1 MGVRGYEFRVGAPLT
16 GEQVGA
22 LAEIP
27 GVASRGRTYLA
38 AKNAAWIVEG
48 LLREWNTSFTV
59 NPQGDLSWLPATAR
73 LAVEASVNT
82 GVPLELAAL
91 RSWVPEFLTP
101 YQRAGI
107 AAVLGMPGGSGQ
119 IWHPAGAGKT
129 LTAIV
134 WALAHRGRI
143 VTVTKAAVRGQWRS
157 EIERFTTI
165 TPTVLDGEQG
175 CAIPLEAIWLL
186 VSYDVLPAWITA
198 VEAWAK
204 GLEVPISVIFDES
217 QKVKSHRRWD
227 AIVGEEGKRPKF
239 SLKDNQ
245 AAAAMRLSR
254 IAGRRLATTAT
265 PIRDRVRDLWAQLDL
280 VHPKEWGPYWTWARR
295 YCAAREGAWGGMND
309 EGRSNEEELTRRLSF
324 VAHRVKWSEVNRE
337 LPPKRRIVT
346 YVRADEQVRAEGM
359 AAELRRAAKIGR
371 AALAEALLHEA
382 AARKRKRVMD
392 LVEEALRSG
401 EKIVVFTGRRLDCAR
416 LYAETLKIAPA
427 DTVAVT
433 GHGGDSVEARDAT
446 REAYMAAPGPAV
458 LIGTSDSW
466 GEGLN
471 LQDTDLLLVVM
482 LPWTPGQV
490 IQLEGRVARLGQKRP
505 VLVHYLVAEGTAD
518 ERVAGILLGKLPAVE
533 RVIESDEV
541 AGMARQFTG
550 ADDETLID
558 AIVGKI
564 EG

>member
-1 MGVRGYEFRVGAPLT
+1 
-16 GEQVGA
+16 
-22 LAEIP
+22 
-27 GVASRGRTYLA
+27 
-38 AKNAAWIVEG
+38 
-48 LLREWNTSFTV
+48 
-59 NPQGDLSWLPATAR
+59 
-73 LAVEASVNT
+73 
-82 GVPLELAAL
+82 
-91 RSWVPEFLTP
+91 
-101 YQRAGI
+101 
-107 AAVLGMPGGSGQ
+107 
-119 IWHPAGAGKT
+119 
-129 LTAIV
+129 
-134 WALAHRGRI
+134 
-143 VTVTKAAVRGQWRS
+143 
-157 EIERFTTI
+157 
-165 TPTVLDGEQG
+165 
-175 CAIPLEAIWLL
+175 
-186 VSYDVLPAWITA
+186 
-198 VEAWAK
+198 
-204 GLEVPISVIFDES
+204 
-217 QKVKSHRRWD
+217 
-227 AIVGEEGKRPKF
+227 
-239 SLKDNQ
+239 
-245 AAAAMRLSR
+245 
-254 IAGRRLATTAT
+254 
-265 PIRDRVRDLWAQLDL
+265 
-280 VHPKEWGPYWTWARR
+280 
-295 YCAAREGAWGGMND
+295 
-309 EGRSNEEELTRRLSF
+309 
-324 VAHRVKWSEVNRE
+324 
-337 LPPKRRIVT
+337 
-346 YVRADEQVRAEGM
+346 M